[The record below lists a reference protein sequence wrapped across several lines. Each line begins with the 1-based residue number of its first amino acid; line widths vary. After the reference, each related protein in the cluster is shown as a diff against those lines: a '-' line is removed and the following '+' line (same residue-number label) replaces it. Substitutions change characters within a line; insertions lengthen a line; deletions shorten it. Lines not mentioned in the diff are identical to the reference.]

1 MTYCTKI
8 GCNCF
13 EVTYYVLYPT
23 SVLYALGFNV
33 SKKVLLVA
41 LRNVV
46 YISFNTLQRA
56 SNKEEFYAD
65 FETTEKIAKSMQKN

>member
-1 MTYCTKI
+1 MY
-8 GCNCF
+8 
-13 EVTYYVLYPT
+13 LT
-23 SVLYALGFNV
+23 SVLCALGFNV

-41 LRNVV
+41 LQNVV

-65 FETTEKIAKSMQKN
+65 FEATEKVANKLTTKAEAESTCI